1 MNTKI
6 ASAIL
11 MILACATMFLG
22 YSFLSSSVMEAR
34 QRLQSRIT
42 IMP

>member
-11 MILACATMFLG
+11 VILACATLFIG
-22 YSFLSSSVMEAR
+22 YSFLSTSVMEAR
-34 QRLQSRIT
+34 QRLQTRIT
-42 IMP
+42 TMP